1 MKFAF
6 LVAFATLLP
15 TGGAGE
21 IIHLPIRSTVE
32 VGLVDAEHPEDREFW
47 RVDLVTTTEEGQPA
61 SVVARVQVMSET
73 FSTNGAEELE
83 RLIAALAA
91 ARAAIEAASG
101 GGGGGGGL
109 E

>member
-1 MKFAF
+1 MKMKFAF

-61 SVVARVQVMSET
+61 SVVARVEVVEMLFTS
-73 FSTNGAEELE
+73 NDPAALE
-83 RLIAALAA
+83 RLAA
-91 ARAAIEAASG
+91 AVEAAAAAVRESQ
-101 GGGGGGGL
+101 